1 MNVLDKIFK
10 KFSDLNS
17 QFTGHSTSVTSDT
30 HVVVSTDLNNKVE
43 YRLNIPINFIDLRV
57 SHLSFRLEA
66 DSSQN
71 TSTFA
76 FKKLTF
82 NNTKSKVVSDFT
94 QFHKYRLLSEKRSEV
109 DEPEM
114 TNTSTLAEVALST
127 ADFFH
132 YDSFETDSTVEGY
145 FTLAVS
151 ASTKAGSN
159 SDNTKTKAAVKMT
172 IELVDA
178 TASSSKLKLQNLP
191 VTIPPNPH
199 FHLLNTAITP
209 MVSISSGPIRFKG
222 ARSGVAK
229 QPLPPFRMK
238 LTFKKESGSAINP
251 SDFQINRIVRSQ
263 GLATSEDV
271 SLRLRVNQSDTT
283 SAVFEEDNNS
293 ETNETSITVS
303 GGFFEIIYELV
314 LASNSSD
321 GQVKV
326 GIEYFEVDKPP
337 FVVNTFRGPIIGTI
351 DPSTDVSLPFISC
364 PYLFV
369 KRTDTK
375 SK

>member
-1 MNVLDKIFK
+1 MNVLDKILK
-10 KFSDLNS
+10 KFFDLNP
-17 QFTGHSTSVTSDT
+17 QFAGHSPSATSDA

-43 YRLNIPINFIDLRV
+43 YKLNIPINFIDLRV
-57 SHLSFRLEA
+57 SHLSFKLEA

-76 FKKLTF
+76 FKGLTF

-151 ASTKAGSN
+151 ASTKAGS

-178 TASSSKLKLQNLP
+178 TASSNKLKLQNLP

-238 LTFKKESGSAINP
+238 LTFKKDSGSAITA
-251 SDFQINRIVRSQ
+251 SDLQINRIVRSQ
-263 GLATSEDV
+263 GLATSENV
-271 SLRLRVNQSDTT
+271 SALLRVNQSDTT

-321 GQVKV
+321 GQVGV
-326 GIEYFEVDKPP
+326 GIEYFKVDKPP
-337 FVVNTFRGPIIGTI
+337 FVVNAFRGPIIGTI
-351 DPSTDVSLPFISC
+351 DPMTDVSLPFISC

-369 KRTDTK
+369 KSADTN

>member
-1 MNVLDKIFK
+1 MNVLDKILK
-10 KFSDLNS
+10 KFFDLNP
-17 QFTGHSTSVTSDT
+17 QFVGHSTSATSDA
-30 HVVVSTDLNNKVE
+30 HVVVSTDLNSKVE

-66 DSSQN
+66 DSSHN
-71 TSTFA
+71 APTFA
-76 FKKLTF
+76 FKGLTF

-114 TNTSTLAEVALST
+114 TNMSTLAEVAIST

-145 FTLAVS
+145 FTLAV
-151 ASTKAGSN
+151 AAFTKAGN
-159 SDNTKTKAAVKMT
+159 NDNTKTKAAVKMT

-178 TASSSKLKLQNLP
+178 TASSSSSSKLKLQNLP

-238 LTFKKESGSAINP
+238 LTFKKDNAFNHN
-251 SDFQINRIVRSQ
+251 DLQINRIVRSQ

-293 ETNETSITVS
+293 EANETSITVS

-321 GQVKV
+321 GQVEV

-337 FVVNTFRGPIIGTI
+337 FVVSAFRGPIIGTI
-351 DPSTDVSLPFISC
+351 DPGTDVSLPFISC

-369 KRTDTK
+369 KSVDTK
-375 SK
+375 NK